1 KLALDS
7 RWAWGQFYDGKSVQT
22 QTEVLWRSNRFV
34 GINLRYEYNR
44 IQLPM
49 GSLETNLVGTRI
61 MYAINPQVFGSLL
74 GQWNSAQE
82 ELNFNFRLQ
91 MIPSVG
97 KDFFLIINQIYST
110 SKGSWV
116 PTRGTILGKLI
127 WRLVV

>member
-1 KLALDS
+1 
-7 RWAWGQFYDGKSVQT
+7 
-22 QTEVLWRSNRFV
+22 
-34 GINLRYEYNR
+34 
-44 IQLPM
+44 
-49 GSLETNLVGTRI
+49 

-74 GQWNSAQE
+74 GQWNSAHE

-97 KDFFLIINQIYST
+97 KDFFLIVNQIYST
-110 SKGSWV
+110 STGAWV